1 MRSVT
6 MQTTDFMSTVPLQ
19 FILSLTLITSCVL
32 RVAILRMRKG
42 SCLIYIALLFP
53 CCKMSMAI
61 SVIFILQPLCLLL
74 LPAGRVK
81 CEAYWPQTLGEDV
94 VYGDLVVTKRNESVL
109 PEYTIR
115 IFDIKLVSQ
124 TYIFW
129 SLPMVFL
136 TLYDA
141 RFQKYSITSRSNG
154 RFPLAKKL

>member
-1 MRSVT
+1 

-42 SCLIYIALLFP
+42 SCLNYIALLFLCP
-53 CCKMSMAI
+53 KMSMAI
-61 SVIFILQPLCLLL
+61 SVICILQPLCLLL

-124 TYIFW
+124 TYIVW
-129 SLPMVFL
+129 SLRMVFL
-136 TLYDA
+136 LV
-141 RFQKYSITSRSNG
+141 
-154 RFPLAKKL
+154 

>member
-1 MRSVT
+1 
-6 MQTTDFMSTVPLQ
+6 
-19 FILSLTLITSCVL
+19 
-32 RVAILRMRKG
+32 MRKG
-42 SCLIYIALLFP
+42 SCLIYIAMLFP
-53 CCKMSMAI
+53 CSKMSMAI
-61 SVIFILQPLCLLL
+61 SVIFILQPLCLSF

-124 TYIFW
+124 TSIVG

-136 TLYDA
+136 TLCDA
-141 RFQKYSITSRSNG
+141 RFQKYSSTFRSNG